1 MSSARLLLVSLLVLT
16 AATPS
21 RAAFHHALIDE
32 LMSGAAGNP
41 AIQFVEMRMIASG
54 QIQTNGSRLVTFNCD
69 GTVVTTLLVVSG
81 NISNGGVDRRWLMA
95 SPDGTT
101 FLAAAGISADFTWNP
116 AVTGSIPTACGQV
129 CWGKPPAT
137 GLGDPDNYRDCV
149 AYGAY
154 TGPLPTG
161 AGPPSSSTPGD
172 GTMSL
177 TRGGPDRFDNAFF
190 LTCPSPTND
199 ADQQGDFGPCT
210 PGTTTS
216 TSTTTSTTIAAGTSQ
231 LLSGKLLLL
240 TDNLDT
246 SMRKVKAMSKD
257 VEIDL
262 GAGNLTADDPVTTA
276 GSTLRVVSA
285 AGDTFDATYP
295 LPKPQW
301 AYIGAAGANLGYRY
315 VDPLRVNGPV
325 TAVLVKRGVLVKVAG
340 KGTGL
345 GHSLGGNPDP
355 VAVVLQ
361 IGSRRYCTR
370 FGGTVIF
377 DTGKK
382 YLAKDAPA
390 PGLCPP

>member
-95 SPDGTT
+95 SPDATT

-177 TRGGPDRFDNAFF
+177 TRGGPDR
-190 LTCPSPTND
+190 S
-199 ADQQGDFGPCT
+199 
-210 PGTTTS
+210 
-216 TSTTTSTTIAAGTSQ
+216 
-231 LLSGKLLLL
+231 
-240 TDNLDT
+240 
-246 SMRKVKAMSKD
+246 
-257 VEIDL
+257 
-262 GAGNLTADDPVTTA
+262 
-276 GSTLRVVSA
+276 LRRCRER
-285 AGDTFDATYP
+285 
-295 LPKPQW
+295 
-301 AYIGAAGANLGYRY
+301 I
-315 VDPLRVNGPV
+315 
-325 TAVLVKRGVLVKVAG
+325 VA
-340 KGTGL
+340 
-345 GHSLGGNPDP
+345 DP
-355 VAVVLQ
+355 VAYLLLGPQNAGKQQLADRGGV
-361 IGSRRYCTR
+361 RR
-370 FGGTVIF
+370 I
-377 DTGKK
+377 
-382 YLAKDAPA
+382 APA
-390 PGLCPP
+390 DDRGQLDRARRRVEFRSVDHPAAVEGRVMHGFAVPLAEPA